1 MSFYQQTLA
10 SFIINTY
17 DLRIY
22 YDSERPEEL
31 VSQSCPALCDPMECS
46 LPGSP
51 VHEFSRQEY
60 WVDCHSI
67 LLGILWTQV
76 SNPGV
81 LHCRQTLYQLIHQGS
96 PESTVQRLKVYVL
109 FGTLGVRSVLIW
121 FWSQTGLLGMIWRK
135 LLKPLWFKICDRII
149 TAKRY
154 FFFFFL
160 RFPFFN
166 IL

>member
-60 WVDCHSI
+60 WSGLPFHSPGD
-67 LLGILWTQV
+67 LMDPGIK
-76 SNPGV
+76 PGCPA
-81 LHCRQTLYQLIHQGS
+81 LHADSLPTD
-96 PESTVQRLKVYVL
+96 PP
-109 FGTLGVRSVLIW
+109 
-121 FWSQTGLLGMIWRK
+121 RK
-135 LLKPLWFKICDRII
+135 S
-149 TAKRY
+149 
-154 FFFFFL
+154 
-160 RFPFFN
+160 
-166 IL
+166 